1 MPVTLSKRHDKNK
14 MTRTLGG
21 PLMKNHN
28 FLRRL
33 GYALAGIRI
42 SWRTERTFRTL
53 SLGMGFILAILVVT
67 RPVPIWW
74 AVLLLTAGSVV
85 ALELINTAVEKLID
99 HVHPDQHEIVGIVKD
114 TLAGAVLTMSI
125 TSLLVFAAF
134 AVSLIL

>member
-1 MPVTLSKRHDKNK
+1 
-14 MTRTLGG
+14 
-21 PLMKNHN
+21 MKNRH
-28 FLRRL
+28 FGYRL

-53 SLGMGFILAILVVT
+53 VAGFMFVVAVLLAT
-67 RPVPIWW
+67 RPAPIWW
-74 AVLLLTAGSVV
+74 AVLLLTAGLVV

-114 TLAGAVLTMSI
+114 TLAGAVLAMSV

-134 AVSLIL
+134 VVSLF

>member
-1 MPVTLSKRHDKNK
+1 
-14 MTRTLGG
+14 
-21 PLMKNHN
+21 MKNHN

-53 SLGMGFILAILVVT
+53 SLGMACIVSVLAAT
-67 RPVPIWW
+67 RPAPIWW

-99 HVHPDQHEIVGIVKD
+99 HVHPDQHQIVGIVKD
-114 TLAGAVLTMSI
+114 TLAAAVLTMSV

-134 AVSLIL
+134 VDSLFS

>member
-1 MPVTLSKRHDKNK
+1 VKN
-14 MTRTLGG
+14 RG
-21 PLMKNHN
+21 
-28 FLRRL
+28 FRYRL

-53 SLGMGFILAILVVT
+53 SLGMAFILAVLVAT
-67 RPVPIWW
+67 RPAPIWW

-114 TLAGAVLTMSI
+114 TLAGAVLTMSV

-134 AVSLIL
+134 VVSLLT

>member
-1 MPVTLSKRHDKNK
+1 MPVTLSKGRDKNK
-14 MTRTLGG
+14 ATRLNE

-33 GYALAGIRI
+33 GYALAGIGI

-53 SLGMGFILAILVVT
+53 IAGLAFILTVLIVT
-67 RPVPIWW
+67 RPAPIWW

-85 ALELINTAVEKLID
+85 ALELVNTALEKLID
-99 HVHPDQHEIVGIVKD
+99 HVHPDQHAIVGIVKD

-134 AVSLIL
+134 VVSLLT

>member
-1 MPVTLSKRHDKNK
+1 
-14 MTRTLGG
+14 
-21 PLMKNHN
+21 MKNHN

-33 GYALAGIRI
+33 GYALAGIKT

-53 SLGMGFILAILVVT
+53 SLGMAFILAVLVAT
-67 RPVPIWW
+67 RPAPIWW
-74 AVLLLTAGSVV
+74 AALLLTAGSVV

-114 TLAGAVLTMSI
+114 TLAGAVLTMSV

-134 AVSLIL
+134 FVSLIS

>member
-1 MPVTLSKRHDKNK
+1 VKN
-14 MTRTLGG
+14 RG
-21 PLMKNHN
+21 
-28 FLRRL
+28 FRYRL
-33 GYALAGIRI
+33 GYALAGITI

-53 SLGMGFILAILVVT
+53 SLGMAFILAVLVAT
-67 RPVPIWW
+67 RPAPIWW

-114 TLAGAVLTMSI
+114 TLAGAVLTMSV

-134 AVSLIL
+134 VVSLLT

>member
-1 MPVTLSKRHDKNK
+1 
-14 MTRTLGG
+14 
-21 PLMKNHN
+21 MKNHN

-33 GYALAGIRI
+33 GYALAGIAV

-53 SLGMGFILAILVVT
+53 SLGMVFILAVLVAT
-67 RPVPIWW
+67 RPAPIWW

-114 TLAGAVLTMSI
+114 TLAGAVLTMSV

-134 AVSLIL
+134 VVSLFS